1 VSELADSAS
10 DPATGLVELYSS
22 GSPRSAPLQV
32 ADALREVIL
41 RSAEGE
47 LLGSEQELIARFGV
61 SQPTFRQAARILQAE
76 GLLIVRRGVH
86 GGLFARLPTSAGV
99 ARSVSVLLRH
109 RGVTFHD
116 LSNAIQALTGEM
128 ARQAA
133 AHPRVAARRRLAR
146 DIHAFAPPQDTTEA
160 GRVIATSAHF
170 GRAVATLAPNPV
182 VTVLLQMLIELV
194 AHQRDVPRSEGHY
207 DEVRTFQH
215 AVADAIA
222 AGDELV
228 VLQLCSGFRAQT
240 DHWRR

>member
-1 VSELADSAS
+1 VSELADSGS
-10 DPATGLVELYSS
+10 DPAGLVEFSSS

-47 LLGSEQELIARFGV
+47 LLGSEPELITRFGV

-76 GLLIVRRGVH
+76 GLLVVRRGVN
-86 GGLFARLPTSAGV
+86 GGLFAQLPTSAGV

-109 RGVTFHD
+109 RGVTFRD

-133 AHPRVAARRRLAR
+133 AHPRAAGRKRLAR
-146 DIHAFAPPQDTTEA
+146 EIHAFVPPQDATEA
-160 GRVIATSAHF
+160 DQVAAASAHF

-182 VTVLLQMLIELV
+182 VTVLLQMLMELLLQ
-194 AHQRDVPRSEGHY
+194 QRDVPRSEGHY
-207 DEVRTFQH
+207 EEVRTFQH
-215 AVADAIA
+215 AIADAIA
-222 AGDELV
+222 AGDELA
-228 VLQLCSGFRAQT
+228 VLQLCSRFRAQT
-240 DHWRR
+240 DHWRH